1 MPAGR
6 HAGCSR
12 AWQAR
17 PALEIARIFRAHGD
31 AYRAGHVLTPEQH
44 RAMRD
49 IETCR
54 TAARGGHLDVCP
66 DCGLVTE
73 PAYNSCGNRHCPKCQ
88 ALAQQRWIE
97 ERTER
102 ILPTHHF
109 HVVMTLPS
117 DLRQLLRRN
126 PRLLYGALFAAS
138 ARTLLELGNDPQ
150 RLGARLGI
158 TAVLH
163 TWNRDLEFHPH
174 VHCIVTGGGLSPDG
188 QRWSAAPTDYL
199 FPTAVLAPL
208 LRGKFLDHLRRL
220 YERGALD
227 LQGGCAELATPRAFD
242 ELLDH
247 LYCIDWHTYVKPPFG
262 GPENTIQYLGRYT
275 HRTGISNQRLLEIT
289 DRIVT
294 FLTKDG
300 GRIAVT
306 PAEFIRRFLL
316 HVLPKNFVRIRH
328 YGLMASGAAALLR
341 DQARKLLLPPASAA
355 HPESTSTPSPTSP
368 SPTTTDP
375 ATPEPLLP
383 VCPRCGRARL
393 VRRELKPIRCIG
405 SAMPTATLDTS

>member
-1 MPAGR
+1 LFAASMSG
-6 HAGCSR
+6 S
-12 AWQAR
+12 
-17 PALEIARIFRAHGD
+17 ALRSGSN
-31 AYRAGHVLTPEQH
+31 VLTPEQH

-66 DCGLVTE
+66 DCGLETT
-73 PAYNSCGNRHCPKCQ
+73 PSYNSCGNRHCPKCH
-88 ALAQQRWIE
+88 ALAQKRWID

-109 HVVMTLPS
+109 HVVLTLPD
-117 DLRQLLRRN
+117 DLRPLLRRN
-126 PRLLYGALFAAS
+126 PRLLYGALFTAS
-138 ARTLLELGNDPQ
+138 ARALLDLGHDPR

-163 TWNRDLEFHPH
+163 TWNRELEFHPH
-174 VHCIVTGGGLSPDG
+174 LHCIVSGGGLSPDG
-188 QRWSAAPTDYL
+188 QRWIAASTDYL

-220 YERGALD
+220 YDRDALD
-227 LQGGCAELATPRAFD
+227 MKGGCAEYADPRAFH
-242 ELLDH
+242 ELLEH
-247 LYCIDWHTYVKPPFG
+247 LHCTHWHTYVEPPFG
-262 GPENTIQYLGRYT
+262 GAQHVIQYLGRYT

-289 DRIVT
+289 DHTVA

-300 GRIAVT
+300 ERISVT
-306 PAEFIRRFLL
+306 PSEFIRRFLL

-341 DQARKLLLPPASAA
+341 DQARKLLLSAA
-355 HPESTSTPSPTSP
+355 PVPQSAAPAPATSPT
-368 SPTTTDP
+368 PTSATDP
-375 ATPEPLLP
+375 ANGQPLLP
-383 VCPRCGRARL
+383 LCPRCGRARL
-393 VRRELKPIRCIG
+393 VRRELKPIRSIG
-405 SAMPTATLDTS
+405 APTPTTKLDTS